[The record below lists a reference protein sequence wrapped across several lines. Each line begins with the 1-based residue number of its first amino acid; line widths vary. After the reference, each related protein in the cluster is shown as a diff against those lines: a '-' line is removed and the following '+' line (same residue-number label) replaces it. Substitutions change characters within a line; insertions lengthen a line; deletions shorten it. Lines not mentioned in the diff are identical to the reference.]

1 MNELNVI
8 KIGGKLID
16 DPAAIGSFLADFT
29 ALSSPKILI
38 HGGGN
43 LATKMAQDLHVP
55 VQQIDGRRITDD
67 ATLDIITMAYAG
79 KINKNLVAR
88 LQSLGCD
95 ALGLTGADGDSIRSK
110 IRAKKP
116 IDFGHV
122 GDPET
127 VNTNFIQSLLDQG
140 ITPVFCA
147 ITHDG
152 AGQLLNTNADTVAA
166 DVCSAFAKAYTT
178 KLYFCF
184 EKPGVLTDISDDTS
198 VIEHITQSE
207 YENLKSNGTI
217 ADGMLPKMQNSYRAL
232 SNGVSSVHIGLPSM
246 ITQSTVKHTTLTL

>member
-1 MNELNVI
+1 MNTLKVI

-16 DPAAIGSFLADFT
+16 DPTAIGSFLEDF
-29 ALSSPKILI
+29 AAIKEPKILI

-43 LATKMAQDLHVP
+43 LASSMARDLDVP

-88 LQSLGCD
+88 LQGLGCN
-95 ALGLTGADGDSIRSK
+95 ALGLTGADGNSIVSK
-110 IRAKKP
+110 IRDKKP

-122 GDPET
+122 GDPKS
-127 VNTNFIQSLLDQG
+127 VNVDFIQLLLDHG

-178 KLYFCF
+178 QLYYCF
-184 EKPGVLTDISDDTS
+184 EKQGVLRDINDPSSLIQDID
-198 VIEHITQSE
+198 QKE
-207 YENLKSNGTI
+207 YEHLKLEKVI
-217 ADGMLPKMQNSYRAL
+217 ADGMLPKMQNSFRAL
-232 SNGVSSVHIGLPSM
+232 QNGVSSVHIGLASM
-246 ITQSTVKHTTLTL
+246 ITSTDNNHTTLIL